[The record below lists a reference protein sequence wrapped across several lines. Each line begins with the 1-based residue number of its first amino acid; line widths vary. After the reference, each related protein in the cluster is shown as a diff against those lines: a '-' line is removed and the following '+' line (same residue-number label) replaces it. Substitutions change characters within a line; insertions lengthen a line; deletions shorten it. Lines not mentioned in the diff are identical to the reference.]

1 MTEIRGKKGGTEK
14 NRIERQKKIRERNRR
29 MKWMQKDRQKNKE
42 KDRMKE
48 SNKTKE
54 YGTQDRKIRH

>member
-1 MTEIRGKKGGTEK
+1 
-14 NRIERQKKIRERNRR
+14 